1 MMTID
6 NVISGIKKFI
16 LLQIDKLSEG
26 SPLVQFMKPL
36 IVRAVDNGIK
46 NTRSMIELLADAN
59 GNIDTGQ
66 IIDEMVSN
74 VINTKPFTIK
84 VPYLDNIIIGDGT
97 IQINVPF
104 IDKKVVFNTEDL
116 NTLKE
121 LINSNGYG

>member
-1 MMTID
+1 MITID

-26 SPLVQFMKPL
+26 SPLIQFMKPL
-36 IVRAVDNGIK
+36 IIRAVDNGVK

-74 VINTKPFTIK
+74 VISTKPFTIK

-121 LINSNGYG
+121 LKNSN

>member
-1 MMTID
+1 MITID

-16 LLQIDKLSEG
+16 FLQIDKLSEG
-26 SPLVQFMKPL
+26 STLIPFMQPL
-36 IVRAVDNGIK
+36 IVRAVDNGVK

-59 GNIDTGQ
+59 GNLDTGQ

-121 LINSNGYG
+121 LINSN

>member
-1 MMTID
+1 MTID

-36 IVRAVDNGIK
+36 IVRAIDNGIK

-84 VPYLDNIIIGDGT
+84 VPYLDNIIIGD
-97 IQINVPF
+97 
-104 IDKKVVFNTEDL
+104 KL
-116 NTLKE
+116 YRLMYH
-121 LINSNGYG
+121 L

>member
-36 IVRAVDNGIK
+36 IVRAIDNGVK
-46 NTRSMIELLADAN
+46 NTRSMIELLADAS

-121 LINSNGYG
+121 LINSN